1 MHDDIISHHY
11 HFNKTFFA
19 LLENHYPIPM
29 SKFSTTLIIFVPPQ
43 VGLRWGGVKK
53 IFSLAPLAKL
63 SLPPWRRPWSAD
75 LQYDFMALAHFVLFA
90 SVANRS

>member
-43 VGLRWGGVKK
+43 VGLRWGGGQKNFFARSAREIVPPTV
-53 IFSLAPLAKL
+53 APTLV
-63 SLPPWRRPWSAD
+63 S
-75 LQYDFMALAHFVLFA
+75 
-90 SVANRS
+90 